1 MAKQIEI
8 QPEWDNIAKL
18 AAMARNSGTSYGRL
32 VAAMYAAKQCDY
44 IQQDRIFKEY
54 KRRQAAHKQQEKQE
68 NETISEVI
76 ELKTENAAKFCPF
89 CGSRVRGRAIYCNNY
104 CRYMYRMKLKQEAK
118 ENEQGSSDRK
128 SDG

>member
-1 MAKQIEI
+1 MAKQIEVK
-8 QPEWDNIAKL
+8 PEWDNIAKL
-18 AAMARNSGTSYGRL
+18 AATARNKGTSYGKL
-32 VAAMYAAKQCDY
+32 VAALYAAKQGDY
-44 IQQDRIFKEY
+44 IQQDKIFSEY
-54 KRRQAAHKQQEKQE
+54 KHKQAAKKRQEKQE
-68 NETISEVI
+68 REKLLEAMDAA
-76 ELKTENAAKFCPF
+76 ENAGKKCPY